1 MQGEPV
7 KEAAAGPPV
16 NDWAPAARIATLE
29 LRAAMLRA
37 AREYFAATRALE
49 VDTPTLGAAAVTDIH
64 LASIQAR
71 ANGQRRFLHT
81 SPEYAMK
88 RLLAAGCG
96 DIWQICKVYRD
107 GESGR
112 WHNPEFTL
120 IEWYRLGLDHHAL
133 MSDVERLIAAMLPP
147 SRASSHS
154 GERAERLSYHDAMQ
168 LHAGIDPFQDATPMF
183 IAKLDSAG
191 IDVPQDLHQD
201 RDACLDLIMSTLVG
215 PRLGHERLCFIY
227 DYPASQ
233 AALARLRGPVA
244 SRFEAYL
251 DGIELANGFHELTAP
266 AEQRARFL
274 SDARE
279 RERRGLP
286 PMPMD
291 ERFLAALEQGLP
303 ECSGV
308 ALGFDRLVMCASGAR
323 HIDEVLAFPF
333 ARA

>member
-1 MQGEPV
+1 MS
-7 KEAAAGPPV
+7 
-16 NDWAPAARIATLE
+16 DWTPTATLATLE
-29 LRAAMLRA
+29 LRASMLRA
-37 AREYFAATRALE
+37 AREYFTATRALE
-49 VDTPTLGAAAVTDIH
+49 VDTPALGAAGVTDIH
-64 LASIQAR
+64 LANVEAR

-96 DIWQICKVYRD
+96 DIWQACKVYRD

-120 IEWYRLGLDHHAL
+120 IEWYRLGVDHHAL
-133 MSDVERLIAAMLPP
+133 MSDVERLLAAMLPP
-147 SRASSHS
+147 TRVLD
-154 GERAERLSYHDAMQ
+154 RAERLTYQDAMQ
-168 LHAGIDPFQDATPMF
+168 LHAGVDALQDPAPVL
-183 IAKLDSAG
+183 IARLGAAG
-191 IDVPQDLHQD
+191 IDVPDGLHLD
-201 RDACLDLIMSTLVG
+201 RDACLDLIMATLVG
-215 PRLGHERLCFIY
+215 PHLGHERLCFVY

-251 DGIELANGFHELTAP
+251 DGIELANGFHELAAP
-266 AEQRARFL
+266 AEQRARFEN
-274 SDARE
+274 DTRE
-279 RERRGLP
+279 RARRSLP
-286 PMPMD
+286 PMPVD
-291 ERFLAALEQGLP
+291 ERFLAALEHGLP

>member
-1 MQGEPV
+1 MS
-7 KEAAAGPPV
+7 
-16 NDWAPAARIATLE
+16 DWAPTATLATLE
-29 LRAAMLRA
+29 LRASMLRA
-37 AREYFAATRALE
+37 AREYFAATRTLE
-49 VDTPTLGAAAVTDIH
+49 VDTPTLAAAGVTDIH
-64 LASIQAR
+64 LASIEAR
-71 ANGQRRFLHT
+71 ANGQCRFLHT

-96 DIWQICKVYRD
+96 DIWQACKVYRD

-120 IEWYRLGLDHHAL
+120 IEWYRLGMDHHAL
-133 MSDVERLIAAMLPP
+133 MSDVERLLAAMLPP
-147 SRASSHS
+147 ARDLD
-154 GERAERLSYHDAMQ
+154 RAERLSYQDAMQ
-168 LHAGIDPFQDATPMF
+168 LHAGVDALADPTPVL
-183 IAKLDSAG
+183 IARLDVAG
-191 IDVPQDLHQD
+191 IDVPGELHQD
-201 RDACLDLIMSTLVG
+201 RDACLDLIMATLVG
-215 PRLGHERLCFIY
+215 PHLGHERLCFVY

-233 AALARLRGPVA
+233 AALAQARGPVA

-266 AEQRARFL
+266 AEQRARFEN
-274 SDARE
+274 DALE
-279 RERRGLP
+279 RARRGLR
-286 PMPMD
+286 PMPVD
-291 ERFLAALEQGLP
+291 ERFLAALEHGLP